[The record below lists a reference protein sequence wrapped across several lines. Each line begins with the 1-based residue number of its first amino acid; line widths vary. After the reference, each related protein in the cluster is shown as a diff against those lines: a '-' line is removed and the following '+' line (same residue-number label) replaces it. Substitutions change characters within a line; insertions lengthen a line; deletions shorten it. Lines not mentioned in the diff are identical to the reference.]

1 MSPLSKSALR
11 KAKRKK
17 AKENAATRSNN
28 KVSDKLGPLNRDFI
42 DGLVPKSAVIEED
55 IEIELEE
62 PEEEIFY
69 DNLTESILSMIIS
82 SPEADKMTDDEI
94 EKQTRE
100 IADHYLKTLEANTR
114 LTEVYTEQ
122 DYGFE
127 EESDETNTEEQEDKT
142 IEPDDFMGRR
152 KTKMAVLVNEKGE
165 RLSRKQR
172 KELLRPQISQLKGV
186 AVHPDVVE
194 SWDASAK
201 EPGLLIA
208 MKSWPNTV
216 NVPTHWNSKRRYLAG
231 KRAIDRGQ
239 FKLPPHIAD
248 TKIAE
253 IRSALLQ
260 KEEDQTLRQKMRA
273 RARPKAHRMDIDYQ
287 TLHDAFFKY
296 AVKPIMS
303 GYGSLYYEGKE
314 QEMRFAKYSPGKMS
328 ESLKDALGV
337 HTPNTPTP
345 WLFNMQRYG
354 PPPAYPGLRI
364 PGVNCPIPSGA
375 DYGYGVGGWGAPAV
389 DNQGNPLWGDLGAA
403 TGEQAWDSGT
413 WTSYLWGDM
422 DPSGRKLDDDEEMD
436 EDTDEEPSMV
446 EVLQNSNINNDMT
459 SSGLAGGVS
468 KGSSGSSGAVD
479 GGMET
484 PNSMV
489 SGMTSTPSVGLS
501 CGLDTPSTVDLR
513 KGIESAQGG
522 SLGVVPYKV
531 LQQKDVYLG
540 SNRDQ
545 FFQSSTLYDMQGALT
560 SAQEAEEKA
569 TGQPAVT
576 VPAEPQKEP
585 PRKKRKGFKF

>member
-1 MSPLSKSALR
+1 MPPLSKSALR
-11 KAKRKK
+11 KVKRKK
-17 AKENAATRSNN
+17 AKENAAAG
-28 KVSDKLGPLNRDFI
+28 KDKASDKATSLNRDFI
-42 DGLVPKSAVIEED
+42 DTLVPKSSVVVED
-55 IEIELEE
+55 LEIELEE
-62 PEEEIFY
+62 PEDEIFY
-69 DNLTESILSMIIS
+69 DSLTESILSMIIS
-82 SPEADKMTDDEI
+82 SPEAEKMTDDEI

-100 IADHYLKTLEANTR
+100 IADHYLQTLEANTR
-114 LTEVYTEQ
+114 LTEAYTEQ
-122 DYGFE
+122 DFGFE
-127 EESDETNTEEQEDKT
+127 EESDETDPEELEDKT
-142 IEPDDFMGRR
+142 GIEPDDFMGRR
-152 KTKMAVLVNEKGE
+152 KTKIAVLVNEKGE

-186 AVHPDVVE
+186 SVHPDVVE

-201 EPGLLIA
+201 EPGILIA

-296 AVKPIMS
+296 AIKPVMS

-403 TGEQAWDSGT
+403 TEEQAWDSGT

-436 EDTDEEPSMV
+436 EDSDDEPTMV
-446 EVLQNSNINNDMT
+446 EVLQSSANSNTDPV
-459 SSGLAGGVS
+459 SGVS
-468 KGSSGSSGAVD
+468 SVGVGKDSGI
-479 GGMET
+479 ET

-540 SNRDQ
+540 SNKDQ